1 METIGRFFTPP
12 AGSFF
17 LFGPRGTGKSTLVR
31 MLYPDALYIDLLDPE
46 THRSLAARP
55 EHLKERLAAH
65 GQPTT
70 VIIDEIQK
78 VPALLG
84 LIHALIEEKAGL
96 RFILTGSSVRKLRR
110 QGVDLLAGR
119 AVLTS
124 LHPFM
129 AAELGDRF
137 NIDDAL
143 QFGLLPVV
151 LDSPDPRRVLDTYAT
166 LYVREEV
173 QMEGL
178 VRDIGPFSRFL
189 EAVSFSHASPL
200 NISNVAREC
209 EVGRKTVES
218 WVEILEDLLIA
229 YRVPVFTKRAQR
241 ALAVHPKFYLFDAGV
256 YRTLRPMGP
265 LDRPEELGGHL
276 LEGLVGQHLRAWID
290 LSETDTRLFFWR
302 TRSGLEVDF
311 VIYGEEGMTAIEVK
325 SSVRLRPQDLRP
337 LKAFREDYPE
347 SELLLLYRGK
357 EPLVRAGIRC
367 LPCEEFL
374 RGLRPGVWP
383 TNRPMDTGGRSCPG

>member
-1 METIGRFFTPP
+1 METIARFFNTP

-31 MLYPDALYIDLLDPE
+31 AAFPDALYVDLLDPE
-46 THRSLAARP
+46 VHRSLSARP

-65 GQPTT
+65 GRPLT

-78 VPALLG
+78 VPALLDLVHSLLEG
-84 LIHALIEEKAGL
+84 KTGL
-96 RFILTGSSVRKLRR
+96 RFILTGSSARKLRR

-119 AVLTS
+119 AILTS

-137 NIDDAL
+137 RIDDAL
-143 QFGLLPVV
+143 KFGLLPVV
-151 LDSPDPRRVLDTYAT
+151 LDSPDPQRVLDAYAT

-200 NISNVAREC
+200 NISDVAREC

-218 WVEILEDLLIA
+218 WIEVLEDLLIA
-229 YRVPVFTKRAQR
+229 YRVPVFRKRAR
-241 ALAVHPKFYLFDAGV
+241 RSLAAHPKLYLFDAGV
-256 YRTLRPMGP
+256 YRSLRPMGP
-265 LDRPEELGGHL
+265 LDRPEEIGGHL
-276 LEGLVGQHLRAWID
+276 IEGLVGQHLRAWID
-290 LSETDTRLFFWR
+290 YSGTDTRLYFWR
-302 TRSGLEVDF
+302 TRSGVEVDF
-311 VIYGEEGMTAIEVK
+311 VLYGSEGLTAIEVK
-325 SSVRLRPQDLRP
+325 SAGRLRPQDLRP
-337 LKAFREDYPE
+337 LKTFREDYPE
-347 SELLLLYRGK
+347 STAMLLYRGT
-357 EPLVRAGIRC
+357 EPLLRDGILC
-367 LPCEEFL
+367 LPCDEFL
-374 RGLRPGVWP
+374 KTLVPGEWPGKRP
-383 TNRPMDTGGRSCPG
+383 

>member
-1 METIGRFFTPP
+1 MGRIVEAIPRFFDAP

-31 MLYPDALYIDLLDPE
+31 ALFPDAVYVDLLDPGV
-46 THRSLAARP
+46 HRSLSARP
-55 EHLKERLAAH
+55 EHLKERVAAH
-65 GQPTT
+65 TQSTTDT

-78 VPALLG
+78 VPALLDVVHS
-84 LIHALIEEKAGL
+84 LLEEKTGR
-96 RFILTGSSVRKLRR
+96 RFVLTGSSARKLRR

-119 AVLTS
+119 AILTL

-137 NIDDAL
+137 RLDDAL
-143 QFGLLPVV
+143 EYGLLPVV
-151 LDSPDPRRVLDTYAT
+151 LDSPDRQRVLDTYAT

-189 EAVSFSHASPL
+189 EAVSFSHASAL

-218 WVEILEDLLIA
+218 WIEILEDLLIA
-229 YRVPVFTKRAQR
+229 YRVPIFTKRARR
-241 ALAVHPKFYLFDAGV
+241 ALSTHPKFYLFDAGV
-256 YRTLRPMGP
+256 YRSLRPMGP
-265 LDRPEELGGHL
+265 LDRPEEIGGHL

-290 LSETDTRLFFWR
+290 YSGTDARLYTWR
-302 TRSGLEVDF
+302 TRSGVEVDF
-311 VIYGEEGMTAIEVK
+311 VLYGSEGLSAIEVK
-325 SSVRLRPQDLRP
+325 SAGRLRPQDLRP
-337 LKAFREDYPE
+337 LKSFKEDYPE
-347 SELLLLYRGK
+347 STALLLYRGAH
-357 EPLVRAGIRC
+357 PLLRDGIHC
-367 LPCEEFL
+367 LPCEDFL
-374 RGLRPGVWP
+374 RSLHPGDWP
-383 TNRPMDTGGRSCPG
+383 GSTT

>member
-1 METIGRFFTPP
+1 METIVRFFNPP

-31 MLYPDALYIDLLDPE
+31 AAFPDALYVDLLDPE
-46 THRSLAARP
+46 VHRSLSARP
-55 EHLKERLAAH
+55 ERLRDRLAAH
-65 GQPTT
+65 GRPAT

-78 VPALLG
+78 VPALLD
-84 LIHALIEEKAGL
+84 LVHALLEEKTGL
-96 RFILTGSSVRKLRR
+96 RFILTGSSARKLRR

-129 AAELGDRF
+129 AAELGEQFR
-137 NIDDAL
+137 IDDAL
-143 QFGLLPVV
+143 GYGLLPVV

-189 EAVSFSHASPL
+189 EAVSFSHASTL

-209 EVGRKTVES
+209 EVGRKTVDS
-218 WVEILEDLLIA
+218 WIQVLEDLLIA
-229 YRVPVFTKRAQR
+229 YRVPVFTKRARR
-241 ALAVHPKFYLFDAGV
+241 ALSTHAKFYLFDAGV
-256 YRTLRPMGP
+256 YRSLRPMGP
-265 LDRPEELGGHL
+265 LDRPEEIGGHL

-290 LSETDTRLFFWR
+290 YSGTDTRLYFWR
-302 TRSGLEVDF
+302 TRSGVEVDF
-311 VIYGEEGMTAIEVK
+311 VLYGSEGLTAIEVK
-325 SSVRLRPQDLRP
+325 SAARLRPQDLRS

-347 SELLLLYRGK
+347 SSTILLYRGN
-357 EPLVRAGIRC
+357 EPLLRDGILC
-367 LPCEEFL
+367 LPCDDFL
-374 RGLRPGVWP
+374 QALVPGEWP
-383 TNRPMDTGGRSCPG
+383 GKQS